1 LNSREWAA
9 SSPARDAARLLTVTR
24 TIAVA
29 GFKVRYLDSLL
40 GYVWAVARPTVLF
53 AVLYFVFATVTEL
66 DEGVPHYAMNLFLAV
81 VLWTFFAEATAEA
94 TPSLVAR
101 SQLMR
106 RLPVPPIAI
115 PMSVVMGAGLN
126 LLMSLSAVL
135 VVALATGVE
144 PRLSWIQL
152 PLLIGVLAFFAL
164 GAAMLSAI
172 AYVGLRDVDDVGV
185 LGRQVLFYL
194 SPVIYQVTTLPEHL
208 ERLSVLLNPISFVL
222 TQARH
227 AVIDPTAPSAVAV
240 AGGPGLALIPIAISV
255 LTLLAGVMVFRR
267 YGPRVAERV

>member
-1 LNSREWAA
+1 M
-9 SSPARDAARLLTVTR
+9 TR

-29 GFKVRYLDSLL
+29 SFKVRYLDSAL

-53 AVLYFVFATVTEL
+53 AVLYAVFATVTQL
-66 DEGVPHYAMNLFLAV
+66 DEGVPHYAMLLFLAV

-94 TPSLVAR
+94 TSSLVAR
-101 SQLMR
+101 SHLLR

-135 VVALATGVE
+135 AVALATGVE
-144 PRLSWIQL
+144 PRLSWVQL
-152 PLLIGVLAFFAL
+152 PMLVGVLALFGL
-164 GAAMLSAI
+164 GAAMLLSV

-194 SPVIYQVTTLPEHL
+194 SPVIYQVTALPENL
-208 ERLSVLLNPISFVL
+208 ARLSVLLNPISFVL

-227 AVIDPTAPSAVAV
+227 AVIDPTAPSAVEL
-240 AGGPGLALIPIAISV
+240 AGGPVFALIPIAIAA
-255 LTLLAGVMVFRR
+255 LTLAAGVMAFRVH
-267 YGPRVAERV
+267 GPRVAERV